1 MEGNQAMHLGRNASI
16 DLQNAKA
23 TKEFR
28 IPQVTE
34 KLLELPRDNLFLTE
48 P

>member
-1 MEGNQAMHLGRNASI
+1 MEGNQAMNLGRNASI

-34 KLLELPRDNLFLTE
+34 KLPRDNLFVTE
-48 P
+48 L